1 MEGGGGSTNRM
12 REKTTSGSLLN
23 AREGVVVEIYLQLA
37 FAHEGSGRRRNGGK
51 AIVVNVQLA
60 FACEGRLRGA

>member
-1 MEGGGGSTNRM
+1 M

-23 AREGVVVEIYLQLA
+23 AREVVVVEIYLQLA
-37 FAHEGSGRRRNGGK
+37 FAHEGSGRCRNGGK